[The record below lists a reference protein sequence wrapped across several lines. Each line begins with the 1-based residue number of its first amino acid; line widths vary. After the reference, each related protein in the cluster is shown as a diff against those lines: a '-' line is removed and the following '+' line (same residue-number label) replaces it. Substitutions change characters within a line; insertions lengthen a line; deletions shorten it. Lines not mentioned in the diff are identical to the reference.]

1 MAVETEKEMYERLL
15 KDKAGGNESR
25 LGRKLLKLNVDAK
38 TENDGLRDE
47 IEELK
52 AELKTATLPKD
63 HVAVPRDQFA
73 QLDEYRKLGDPKA
86 IKATADELAAYKAL
100 GEPKAIEAS
109 LKELPAVKGTL
120 ARVQHEA
127 VLDAVSKGSDGRERY
142 NSVVL
147 KRIVPEGVKFVPATH
162 TVKDARGKEVE
173 VQDWD
178 VIDTGPD
185 GKARTRTREEWEAD
199 PDVRPMLPALKPSTP
214 FQQQQQQQQTPRST
228 SPYRDDGGSSAT
240 YRSSDRQAA
249 INQTPAMNG
258 AASIL

>member
-1 MAVETEKEMYERLL
+1 VAETFAQTYSRLL
-15 KDKAGGNESR
+15 SKYGGDSDKLAK
-25 LGRKLLKLNVDAK
+25 KLLKLNFQAKQEIEDIKQDMEDAK
-38 TENDGLRDE
+38 
-47 IEELK
+47 EESI
-52 AELKTATLPKD
+52 PKD
-63 HVAVPRDQFA
+63 HVAVPKADVTT
-73 QLDEYRKLGDPKA
+73 LEEYRKLGEPKV

-127 VLDAVSKGSDGRERY
+127 VLDAVSKGPDGRDRY
-142 NSVVL
+142 NPVVL

-199 PDVRPMLPALKPSTP
+199 PDVKPMLPALKPSTP
-214 FQQQQQQQQTPRST
+214 FQQQQQQQTPRST
-228 SPYRDDGGSSAT
+228 SPYRDDGGSPAT
-240 YRSSDRQAA
+240 HRPPDRQAA